1 MKKLLIITTILAA
14 FASCSKM
21 DAALDM
27 PNKMDGMSGKMDTMS
42 SNMKELERL
51 TKVAESTKEILD
63 TKNYTKLAPIPTDI
77 IPWAKIAA
85 ENMLVTDELVPFF
98 YIKMKDITSLR
109 YDDNAFG
116 DNATTKPQTAKEF
129 EVNKIGLFSALAAV
143 AGFLPEE
150 KVTEILRKLSSS
162 DEYSKTSLQIL
173 TLRSYFIQNV
183 LMTEKYKESELV
195 DLGAIEEAIKY
206 NSALERIATLPYA
219 DQLNIGI
226 NIFEVMPEYNE
237 GLSIQADTQAY
248 KNNWNTIY
256 SGITNYAKVG
266 QYTSDQKITASQQAR
281 LNSAIRTVEAKI
293 KSQTQP

>member
-1 MKKLLIITTILAA
+1 MKQILIILSIAVA
-14 FASCSKM
+14 FTSCSKM

-63 TKNYTKLAPIPTDI
+63 SKNYTKLAPIPTDI

-98 YIKMKDITSLR
+98 YIKIKDITSLR
-109 YDDNAFG
+109 YDDNSFG
-116 DNATTKPQTAKEF
+116 AVSKAREF
-129 EVNKIGLFSALAAV
+129 EINKIGLFSALAAV

-150 KVTEILRKLSSS
+150 KVTEILNKLSNS
-162 DEYSKTSLQIL
+162 DEYTKTSLQIL

-183 LMTEKYKESELV
+183 LMAEKYKESELV
-195 DLGAIEEAIKY
+195 DLGSIEEAIKY
-206 NSALERIATLPYA
+206 NQALERIATLAYSN
-219 DQLNIGI
+219 QLSISV
-226 NIFEVMPEYNE
+226 NIFERMPEYNE
-237 GLSIQADTQAY
+237 GLSIQADTESY

-266 QYTSDQKITASQQAR
+266 QFTADQKMTAHQQAR
-281 LNSAIRTVEAKI
+281 LNTAIKTVESKI
-293 KSQTQP
+293 NSLNQP